1 MNNLRQK
8 PIAVALIA
16 ALSLSGCAVEKEA
29 VKMQS
34 DTMQR
39 INEARAKEPPPAPVI
54 TTTSG
59 AWLMGQTIKVAPPV
73 SPILSSAILY
83 HPAQRVSL
91 ADIAAYITLS
101 KGLVIDVSEVTQTQT
116 GTTPGISTTM
126 PASPM
131 GASPMGSPAMLPSP
145 QQLGIGGGFGMA
157 MPQTIQSMSINYE
170 GTVSGLLDIAAN
182 KAAVWWKF
190 VDGKVVFFRTETK
203 TFYLPSV
210 ARKSVGNSTIT
221 TTSSGSGSASSS
233 GATSTSTTSGATITS
248 DYSIDVWGD
257 MEKTAKAVGNGAQVV
272 ANASAGSLTVT
283 GTPSQIRAISDWVKT
298 LNEQLSQQVAITVHV
313 YRVKMT
319 NEDTYNWDPS
329 IVFKK
334 AAGTYGYTLTS
345 PTALVPASGA
355 TPLGLVANVLTG
367 APGAWGQ
374 YSGSQAAFQALST
387 LGNVSE
393 TLQRT
398 MVTLN
403 GQPAPIQIAN
413 QQGYLASSTTT
424 QATTGGSTTAYTPGS
439 VTTGFTATFLPRVIN
454 GKIVLSMTM
463 TNSSLIG
470 ITSVGNSTNGI
481 QVTNVDLDTFQ
492 QSVSLTPGDALLL
505 SGVQQDNSNTSNSG
519 VGSAKNMLFGGGVNN
534 KTGKSMIAIVV
545 SAKVL

>member
-1 MNNLRQK
+1 
-8 PIAVALIA
+8 
-16 ALSLSGCAVEKEA
+16 
-29 VKMQS
+29 
-34 DTMQR
+34 
-39 INEARAKEPPPAPVI
+39 
-54 TTTSG
+54 
-59 AWLMGQTIKVAPPV
+59 MGQALRVAPPV

-101 KGLVIDVSEVTQTQT
+101 KGLVIDVSEVTQTQI
-116 GTTPGISTTM
+116 GATPGM
-126 PASPM
+126 PAMPTTASM
-131 GASPMGSPAMLPSP
+131 GASSIGSPSMLPSP
-145 QQLGIGGGFGMA
+145 QQFGIGGGLGMPI
-157 MPQTIQSMSINYE
+157 PQTIQSMSISYE

-203 TFYLPSV
+203 TFYLPSI
-210 ARKSVGNSTIT
+210 ARKSLGNSTIT
-221 TTSSGSGSASSS
+221 TTSSGSGTSSSS
-233 GATSTSTTSGATITS
+233 GATSTSSTSGATITS
-248 DYSIDVWGD
+248 DYGVDVWGD

-298 LNEQLSQQVAITVHV
+298 LDEQLSQQVAITIHV

-334 AAGTYGYTLTS
+334 AAGTYGYAITS
-345 PTALVPASGA
+345 PTALIPASGA
-355 TPLGLVANVLTG
+355 TPLGLAANVLTG

-393 TLQRT
+393 TLQQT

-424 QATTGGSTTAYTPGS
+424 QATTGGSTTAYQPGS
-439 VTTGFTATFLPRVIN
+439 VTTGFTATFLPRVVN

-470 ITSVGNSTNGI
+470 ITSAGNSANGI
-481 QVTNVDLDTFQ
+481 QVTNVDLNTFQ

-519 VGSAKNMLFGGGVNN
+519 VGSAKNMFLGGGINDR
-534 KTGKSMIAIVV
+534 TGKSMIAIVI